1 MTDNAPTK
9 YERLRPWIVL
19 AIVWVVAFDIA
30 WLWQRASGAHVNEF
44 GANPREG
51 TLYVTGMMLRD
62 FMVSASP
69 NTKAHE
75 FIQNFVAH
83 YPIADAELWP
93 PFFHALE
100 CAWMAA
106 FGTGRIAMLML
117 MAALAALGATVLW
130 DTLAKEFGH
139 AMATLG
145 ALTLLCLPLFR
156 ESYSSVLAEPLA
168 AILLLS
174 AALKWGR
181 YLEEGRAV
189 DAIAFGVL
197 CGLALLTDLSA
208 LALLLQAPISAL
220 IARRGQRLR
229 QLATW
234 AGITLAALIAAPV
247 ALSLNGVGNAR
258 SSIWNGI
265 SWEFARGAEPFYF
278 GKLAM
283 GLGFFFVLFF
293 VIGLICQ
300 FRSTP
305 ERSSKWI
312 TLAVTLAAAFAI
324 RAVIIESLE
333 ARRLVPLLPIA
344 VMFVI
349 AGFGGVFMKFSK
361 ATAESLRPSHIR
373 AACLLAIAGVITAQM
388 QVGTFV
394 QLRWTGYGESAQQI
408 VDTASKGPLRILL
421 SSDAAGQSALITEL
435 AKRDKRRRCSVQ
447 YSNREL
453 SHNDRILRAT
463 RPRFDN
469 SEDLAAWFPGSGYAL
484 IALDQSIPE
493 EARSEVHDQ
502 LLNAT
507 ANHPEIFWPMAQVK
521 VGRGS
526 QDNQGVLTIYR
537 LRYSQNS
544 GN

>member
-1 MTDNAPTK
+1 MTEPAPTP

-19 AIVWVVAFDIA
+19 AIVWVVAFDIG
-30 WLWQRASGAHVNEF
+30 WLWQRASGAHANEL
-44 GANPREG
+44 GTNPREAA
-51 TLYVTGMMLRD
+51 LYVTGIMLRD
-62 FMVSASP
+62 FTMSASP

-75 FIQNFVAH
+75 FIQNYVAH

-93 PFFHALE
+93 PFFHVIE

-106 FGTGRIAMLML
+106 FGTGRIALLML
-117 MAALAALGATVLW
+117 MAALAAFAATVLW
-130 DTLAKEFGH
+130 SALAKEFGI

-145 ALTLLCLPLFR
+145 ALILLCLPLFR

-181 YLEEGRAV
+181 YLEEGRRI

-220 IARRGQRLR
+220 AARRGQRLR
-229 QLATW
+229 QLAAW
-234 AGITLAALIAAPV
+234 SGIALAALIAAPV
-247 ALSLNGVGNAR
+247 ALSLNGAGNAR
-258 SSIWNGI
+258 ASIWNGI
-265 SWEFARGAEPFYF
+265 SWEFASGAEPFYL

-283 GLGFFFVLFF
+283 GLGFFFVVFF

-300 FRSTP
+300 FRSGP
-305 ERSSKWI
+305 ERSGKWI

-324 RAVIIESLE
+324 RAVIVESLE

-344 VMFVI
+344 VMFVT
-349 AGFGGVFMKFSK
+349 AGLGGAFMKFSR
-361 ATAESLRPSHIR
+361 ASAESLQGTHIR

-388 QVGTFV
+388 QGGAFV
-394 QLRWTGYGESAQQI
+394 QQRWIGYGESAQQI
-408 VDTASKGPLRILL
+408 VDVTRRGPLRVLL
-421 SSDAAGQSALITEL
+421 SSDAAGQGALITEL
-435 AKRDKRRRCSVQ
+435 AKRDKNRACTVQ

-453 SHNDRILRAT
+453 SRNDRNLGIT
-463 RPRFDN
+463 RLRFDN
-469 SEDLAAWFPGSGYAL
+469 SEDLAAWFTSSGYGL
-484 IALDQSIPE
+484 VALDQSIPE
-493 EARSEVHDQ
+493 EERSEVHDQ

-521 VGRGS
+521 IKRGS
-526 QDNQGVLTIYR
+526 RDNEGILTIYR
-537 LRYSQNS
+537 LRYLQNP